1 MPQAFLEIHI
11 TDGVDSFWELNA
23 SWKLTIPCAPL
34 VFDTLHVPLVNQH
47 HHSVTFTLVNCLEEI
62 HITLVDKNPLKLREV
77 NISSLNVPVDCIGVQ
92 TLFCERLRTDVPQ
105 LGLHTRIFIYVLR
118 VYILPTPIE
127 ILDDIGESSLVMDAL
142 PGRLAK
148 LWPEELQ
155 LGTNFLSRFA
165 SELCL
170 EARSK
175 YVMIAM

>member
-1 MPQAFLEIHI
+1 
-11 TDGVDSFWELNA
+11 
-23 SWKLTIPCAPL
+23 
-34 VFDTLHVPLVNQH
+34 
-47 HHSVTFTLVNCLEEI
+47 
-62 HITLVDKNPLKLREV
+62 
-77 NISSLNVPVDCIGVQ
+77 
-92 TLFCERLRTDVPQ
+92 
-105 LGLHTRIFIYVLR
+105 
-118 VYILPTPIE
+118 LPTPIE
-127 ILDDIGESSLVMDAL
+127 ILDDIGESGLVMDAL